1 MLKGLDIK
9 ISKLLQSL
17 VFLVI
22 SSKYFALKFFSL
34 ISGTL
39 LLRIL
44 KIKKL
49 VSENKSLIS
58 LDF

>member
-22 SSKYFALKFFSL
+22 SSKYFVLKFFSL
-34 ISGTL
+34 IVGTL
-39 LLRIL
+39 LLGIF
-44 KIKKL
+44 KFKKL
-49 VSENKSLIS
+49 WLHLKKGSVQK
-58 LDF
+58 